1 MVENVEFLNRLR
13 NGHLEKSAVTGV
25 RRPSRSP
32 KTAKTPLK
40 VHLRLRFQNL
50 GKPRTAGLCGRAARI
65 SDCGPLSCAKIER
78 PSPLEKPSCKVRLF
92 VQNRSRKYRPKVTV
106 TTLLQIAFHRVFQ
119 LLSQTPHVCFHGRK
133 CVHTR
138 LCSKDRTQRLTR
150 RNRGLPSL
158 DHSAALCRQRNTLYS
173 ATLLYTYISRF
184 SVTPHYQQQFY
195 LRPSFITFFNFSH
208 KRPTFAFTSESGYT
222 LGFAQRIAHNGSHA
236 ETGGISD
243 GALSLPSTRTARSRT
258 SPVRVPERRALPLL
272 GLGRGYSQR
281 TQRAFRTAM
290 RLCASLSRGVAA
302 PLGCVICLQL
312 GDVAVFYSVRST
324 F

>member
-106 TTLLQIAFHRVFQ
+106 TTLFQTAFHPDFQ
-119 LLSQTPHVCFHGRK
+119 PLSQTAHVRSHSRK
-133 CVHTR
+133 RVHTR
-138 LCSKDRTQRLTR
+138 LSEKDRTQRLTR
-150 RNRGLPSL
+150 RNRGLPFC
-158 DHSAALCRQRNTLYS
+158 DHSAALCCQRNPFYS
-173 ATLLYTYISRF
+173 TVLLYTYISRF
-184 SVTPHYQQQFY
+184 SVAPHYRQ
-195 LRPSFITFFNFSH
+195 
-208 KRPTFAFTSESGYT
+208 KRK
-222 LGFAQRIAHNGSHA
+222 
-236 ETGGISD
+236 
-243 GALSLPSTRTARSRT
+243 
-258 SPVRVPERRALPLL
+258 
-272 GLGRGYSQR
+272 SQR
-281 TQRAFRTAM
+281 RCHRN
-290 RLCASLSRGVAA
+290 SVPNHSSSRF
-302 PLGCVICLQL
+302 QL
-312 GDVAVFYSVRST
+312 LAQMDHVR
-324 F
+324 FHGRK